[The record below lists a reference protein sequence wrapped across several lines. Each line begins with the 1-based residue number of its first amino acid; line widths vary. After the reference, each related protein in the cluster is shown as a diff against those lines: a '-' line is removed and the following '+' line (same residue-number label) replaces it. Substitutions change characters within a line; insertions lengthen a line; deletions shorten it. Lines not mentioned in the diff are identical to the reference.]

1 MSHQLC
7 RSKSDIDRHKNLSE
21 GHNVKLVSGPIF
33 FMLSC
38 LYTYNIK
45 MVNFWNAVFFFGFFF
60 NFPLSDINIII
71 II

>member
-33 FMLSC
+33 IH
-38 LYTYNIK
+38 NNEVI
-45 MVNFWNAVFFFGFFF
+45 VGFTGTLNLQNQLGF
-60 NFPLSDINIII
+60 IYR
-71 II
+71 

>member
-33 FMLSC
+33 IH
-38 LYTYNIK
+38 NNEVI
-45 MVNFWNAVFFFGFFF
+45 VGFTGTLNLQNQLGF
-60 NFPLSDINIII
+60 I
-71 II
+71 